1 MYRIR
6 QKGLIQTDVDLI
18 GPKWTE
24 VDHDGMN

>member
-1 MYRIR
+1 MDRIR
-6 QKGLIQTDVDLI
+6 LKGLIRTDVDLI